1 MGNDSVTKYFTKDA
15 MSVHGICHD
24 EGMSGNCGWSCRGF
38 EGGECEIPDEIVES
52 RAPEIVYD
60 YYSNEQLQVIY
71 EDPELHFDEFSE
83 ACNITEEEIGYL
95 FGMLVETS
103 EKFRKKFKEKY
114 PEFFI
119 WAEQTLKINYFKKL

>member
-1 MGNDSVTKYFTKDA
+1 

-24 EGMSGNCGWSCRGF
+24 EGMSGNCGFGCRGF
-38 EGGECEIPDEIVES
+38 QGGECEIPEEIVEIS
-52 RAPEIVYD
+52 SSYIVYN
-60 YYSNEQLQVIY
+60 YYSKEQLESIY
-71 EDPELHFDEFSE
+71 EDPDLEFDEFSE

-119 WAEQTLKINYFKKL
+119 